1 MKNSA
6 TRISEI
12 LIAAVAVVFIVEAG
26 DLGRTAMRTMKI
38 ALPPES
44 MEELLGML
52 LELLQV

>member
-1 MKNSA
+1 MKNSP

-12 LIAAVAVVFIVEAG
+12 LITAVAMVFIVEAG
-26 DLGRTAMRTMKI
+26 DLGRTTMRTMKV

-52 LELLQV
+52 LELL

>member
-12 LIAAVAVVFIVEAG
+12 LITAVAVVFTVEASH
-26 DLGRTAMRTMKI
+26 LSRTTMRTMKV
-38 ALPPES
+38 ALPSES

-52 LELLQV
+52 LELL